1 MDLVSGCKFHSNAEA
16 VVAALTWSHKE
27 SKALLDFEMKC
38 FLPPLLPYLLAC
50 LLLKVY
56 FLFST

>member
-1 MDLVSGCKFHSNAEA
+1 MGPVSGCKFHSNAEA
-16 VVAALTWSHKE
+16 VVAALSWSHRE

-38 FLPPLLPYLLAC
+38 CFPPLTSVFAC

-56 FLFST
+56 FLFAT